1 MTKTVGERV
10 KELREERRWSQTRL
24 GYETGISPTTISRLE
39 TGKHSP
45 QNRTVTD
52 LARAFGVDKRELQD
66 LPRPRTSGDS

>member
-45 QNRTVTD
+45 QVRTVKD
-52 LARAFGVDKRELQD
+52 LARAFGVGERELQD